1 LRLSFLGAVLT
12 LNFLVPLQIAVLVGD
27 PIPVDDLITAA
38 AEAGASQTQLY
49 DAIAA
54 RVGIVLVAMKAEL
67 ETLAAE
73 SAAERAELESIGPA
87 LVDVVAWEEDASLG
101 RLGKALLRERR
112 QEELQLQR
120 QERIAA
126 GSAAGPPAYR
136 FEDVEAVFGKR
147 ERKAEAADSMPEESV
162 NTSGEEPVDSYA
174 GWTSLDEESAISRAL
189 AASIFGPEQAP
200 MGMVGFA
207 AQALFKAREKGRQMV
222 PEGWRR
228 EKGFGRGLGE
238 DEAGIKVGRVQSFLR
253 GMKDEPSLASLKT
266 QLKGLSSRVNDH
278 FGSDVR

>member
-1 LRLSFLGAVLT
+1 M
-12 LNFLVPLQIAVLVGD
+12 GD

-87 LVDVVAWEEDASLG
+87 LVDLVNWEEDASLG

-112 QEELQLQR
+112 QDELQLQR

-126 GSAAGPPAYR
+126 ASVAGPPAYR
-136 FEDVEAVFGKR
+136 FEDVEVAFRKKS
-147 ERKAEAADSMPEESV
+147 EQKAEAADSTPAQSANM
-162 NTSGEEPVDSYA
+162 SGEEPVDSYA
-174 GWTSLDEESAISRAL
+174 GWTSLDEETAISRAL

-228 EKGFGRGLGE
+228 EKGFRRGLGE
-238 DEAGIKVGRVQSFLR
+238 DEAGIKLGRVRSSLR
-253 GMKDEPSLASLKT
+253 GMKDEQSLAGLKT